1 VSFGRRRI
9 AEAGHIIGQT
19 PMPGARGRLL
29 AALLVAVC
37 VSGRAAAQPLPVE
50 PLVLGD
56 GRVTVGGDVAAT
68 FSCSRGPERAGGCA
82 GDETGFFNYTD
93 YEHSALRMLRL
104 DLNATVKAGDRV
116 SFVGELRTENAD
128 APEVYAL
135 YARIR
140 PWRNHPLYV
149 HAGRVPP
156 TFGAFA
162 RRPYASA
169 NLLIGYPLAYQYLT
183 SLRPDA
189 LPADTDELLRMHGRG
204 WLSNFSVG
212 SQDEAHGL
220 PLVSALRWDTG
231 VQVQLERERVGATMS
246 VTTGTVSNPLVSD
259 DNGGKQLAG
268 RGAVRPT
275 PGLVLA
281 LSAARGPYIARSA
294 VHAASAA
301 DRGPFTQTAWG
312 ADAEYSRDHYLVR
325 FEAIRSAWQ
334 MPLVSVPALDELS
347 LTAFSTSLEGRYK
360 IAPGFYL
367 AARWD
372 HLAFSDIQTTQGLTS
387 WEAPVTRLEV
397 GGGYSLQRNLL
408 FKMSYQYNTRATSRF
423 GHVHVAA
430 AQLVYWL

>member
-1 VSFGRRRI
+1 
-9 AEAGHIIGQT
+9 
-19 PMPGARGRLL
+19 MPGVRGRVL
-29 AALLVAVC
+29 AALFVAVC
-37 VSGRAAAQPLPVE
+37 VSGRAGAQSLPVE
-50 PLVLGD
+50 PLVFGG

-68 FSCSRGPERAGGCA
+68 FSCSDGPERADGCA

-116 SFVGELRTENAD
+116 SFLGELRTENAD
-128 APEVYAL
+128 APQVYAL

-140 PWRNHPLYV
+140 PWRSQPLYV

-189 LPADTDELLRMHGRG
+189 LPADTDELVRMHGRG
-204 WLSNFSVG
+204 WLTRFSIG

-220 PLVSALRWDTG
+220 PLVSGLRWDTG

-275 PGLVLA
+275 PGLVLGV
-281 LSAARGPYIARSA
+281 SAARGPYLARSA
-294 VHAASAA
+294 VHAAAA
-301 DRGPFTQTAWG
+301 EDRGPFTQTAWG
-312 ADAEYSRDHYLVR
+312 ADVEYSRDYYLVR
-325 FEAIRSAWQ
+325 FEAIRSAWRT
-334 MPLVSVPALDELS
+334 PLAVGPAVDDLS
-347 LTAFSTSLEGRYK
+347 LRAVSTSLEGRYK
-360 IAPGFYL
+360 LAPGLYA

-372 HLAFSDIQTTQGLTS
+372 RLAFNDIPTSQGRVT
-387 WEAPVTRLEV
+387 WEAPVTRLEI

-408 FKMSYQYNTRATSRF
+408 LKLSYQYNTRATSRF
-423 GHVHVAA
+423 GQVHVAA
-430 AQLVYWL
+430 AQLVFWL